1 MRIDPALGLSPDQWQ
16 PFDGFGALM
25 RHDSD
30 DRLHA
35 SSEDAAFV
43 ITLRLTADGSAQ
55 RSSQNCELPSVR
67 RASVYA
73 SNLFR
78 PFCSAPQNVDF
89 CVGQ

>member
-1 MRIDPALGLSPDQWQ
+1 
-16 PFDGFGALM
+16 M

-35 SSEDAAFV
+35 SSEDADSTV
-43 ITLRLTADGSAQ
+43 TLRLTVDGSAQ

-67 RASVYA
+67 RASLRA
-73 SNLFR
+73 EHLFR

-89 CVGQ
+89 CVREDFRLPADATGRSAVWRLKLQ